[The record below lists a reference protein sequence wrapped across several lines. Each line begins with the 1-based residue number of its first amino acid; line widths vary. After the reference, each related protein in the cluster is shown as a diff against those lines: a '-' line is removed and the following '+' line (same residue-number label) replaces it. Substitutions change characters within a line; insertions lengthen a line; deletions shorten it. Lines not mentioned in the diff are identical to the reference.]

1 MLLKLAALGALG
13 YAGYKAYEK
22 NQQGRVTRRSD
33 PKVALAGGPL
43 TSEARVQHT
52 PDAPNG

>member
-1 MLLKLAALGALG
+1 MLFKLAALGALG

-22 NQQGRVTRRSD
+22 NRNGSRMRRRSQ
-33 PKVALAGGPL
+33 PALAGGPL
-43 TSEARVQHT
+43 GSEARVQHT